1 MSTGSPT
8 QQDYEYIDKVIAEA
22 NAALDDGKAGVAAML
37 TWRGHIM
44 ALVHN
49 MYEETGDV
57 TAHAEM
63 SLLRNVAKLIADMN
77 DKQKADLCVYVTL
90 EPCLMC
96 LSAISYAGIGRVV
109 YSALSEDA
117 NLDQAVVEGLTA
129 RAVNDDLVRGPL
141 ELVPGVRREEGQ
153 KLLARMHMTAG
164 HPDSGV
170 GHTQSD
176 C

>member
-1 MSTGSPT
+1 MSTASPT

-22 NAALDDGKAGVAAML
+22 NAALDQGKAGVGAML
-37 TWRGHIM
+37 TCQGQIV

-49 MYEETGDV
+49 MFEETKDI

-63 SLLRNVAKLIADMN
+63 SLLRTVAKQLAEMSDV
-77 DKQKADLCVYVTL
+77 QKADLCVYVTL

-96 LSAISYAGIGRVV
+96 LSALSYAGIGRVV

-117 NLDQAVVEGLTA
+117 NLEQAVVEGMTA
-129 RAVNDDLVRGPL
+129 RNINDDLVRGPL
-141 ELVPGVRREEGQ
+141 ELVPGVRREEGR
-153 KLLARMHMTAG
+153 KLLKRMQMTAG
-164 HPDSGV
+164 HHDSGV
-170 GHTQSD
+170 GHD